1 MKIQEKFIEYFSKF
15 QVLSKEEKDAITK
28 DIDIRSIKKGSTIL
42 KQGQIAKDVFFV
54 IKGCIRQFYLY
65 RGEEK
70 TRNFFT
76 KENWIFPAL
85 DRDNNNISQYY
96 LESIED
102 TILVVGN
109 NKLGNDLI
117 SQFPK
122 IQKLSQLILEKEIIR
137 QQKELTNYMNHT
149 PEERYID
156 ILKNKPEL
164 INKITQYQ
172 LASFIGVQPESL
184 SRIRKRI
191 FEKQKSQ

>member
-1 MKIQEKFIEYFSKF
+1 MQEKFIEYFSKF
-15 QVLSKEEKDAITK
+15 QVLSKEEKDAIIK
-28 DIDIRSIKKGSTIL
+28 DIDIRSIKKGFTIL
-42 KQGQIAKDVFFV
+42 KQGQIAKDNFFV
-54 IKGCIRQFYLY
+54 IKGCVRQFYLHK
-65 RGEEK
+65 GEER
-70 TRNFFT
+70 TRSFFM
-76 KENWIFPAL
+76 KENWILPAL
-85 DRDNNNISQYY
+85 NLDSNNVSEYY

-109 NKLGNDLI
+109 NKLGNSLI
-117 SQFPK
+117 NQFPK

-137 QQKELTNYMNHT
+137 QQNELTNYINNT
-149 PEERYID
+149 PEERYLD

-191 FEKQKSQ
+191 IEKTKS

>member
-1 MKIQEKFIEYFSKF
+1 MNKEK
-15 QVLSKEEKDAITK
+15 KEPE
-28 DIDIRSIKKGSTIL
+28 
-42 KQGQIAKDVFFV
+42 VFFM
-54 IKGCIRQFYLY
+54 
-65 RGEEK
+65 
-70 TRNFFT
+70 
-76 KENWIFPAL
+76 KENWILPAL
-85 DRDNNNISQYY
+85 NLDSNNVSEYY

-109 NKLGNDLI
+109 NKLGNSLI
-117 SQFPK
+117 NQFPK

-137 QQKELTNYMNHT
+137 QQNELTNYINNT
-149 PEERYID
+149 PEERYLD

-191 FEKQKSQ
+191 IEKTKS